1 MDSHNE
7 LMPYPDLP
15 TPTLE
20 EGQSHGVILSG
31 ELIYLGQSRDVAR
44 LILNSISFPMV
55 SIGNLN

>member
-7 LMPYPDLP
+7 LMPYPLLP
-15 TPTLE
+15 NPELE
-20 EGQSHGVILSG
+20 EGQEHGIVLNN
-31 ELIYLGQSRDVAR
+31 ELIYLGRDRDVAR